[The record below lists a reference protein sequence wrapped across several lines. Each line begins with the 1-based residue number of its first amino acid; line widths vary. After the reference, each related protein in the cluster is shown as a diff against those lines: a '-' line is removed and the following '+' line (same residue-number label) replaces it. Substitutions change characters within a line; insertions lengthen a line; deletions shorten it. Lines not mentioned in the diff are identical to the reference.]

1 LGIERFVVIERV
13 ERNNDLTRAEP
24 VREVRQTKESTA
36 GKPNKKFIAEIEK
49 KISEEKGKKK
59 QKKEKDEIILH
70 DELDENELPPEKDN
84 SDHDDKLHKKSKTP
98 PPSPDDRRGKKID
111 VLA

>member
-1 LGIERFVVIERV
+1 MIERV
-13 ERNNDLTRAEP
+13 ERNNDLTKAEP
-24 VREVRQTKESTA
+24 VREVRQTKESTP
-36 GKPNKKFIAEIEK
+36 GKANKKFVAEIEK
-49 KISEEKGKKK
+49 KISEQKGRKK

-70 DELDENELPPEKDN
+70 DENESPVEKDN
-84 SDHDDKLHKKSKTP
+84 KDDDSSIHKKSKTP

>member
-1 LGIERFVVIERV
+1 MIERV
-13 ERNNDLTRAEP
+13 ERNDDLTRAEP

-59 QKKEKDEIILH
+59 EKKEKDEIILH
-70 DELDENELPPEKDN
+70 DEQEEDELPAEKDN
-84 SDHDDKLHKKSKTP
+84 NDHDNKLQKEKKTP
-98 PPSPDDRRGKKID
+98 SPSPDERRGKKID
-111 VLA
+111 VIA

>member
-1 LGIERFVVIERV
+1 MIERV

-70 DELDENELPPEKDN
+70 DENESPLEE
-84 SDHDDKLHKKSKTP
+84 DDKDDDSSMRQKNQTP
-98 PPSPDDRRGKKID
+98 PPSPDGRRGKKID